1 MKDQSLVRQET
12 SSMHPLVSV
21 IIPTLNSGDTLEM
34 CLQSIQNQSY
44 KNTEI
49 IVVDAFSKDHTQKI
63 AEKFDAEIFILVA
76 ERSPARNFGAKQ
88 AHGNFLL
95 FVDSDMELDPRVVEE
110 CVNLSINRNADAVI
124 IPEESVG
131 ANFVAKCKK
140 MEKTMRLREAYS
152 EAPRF
157 FREEIFKLV
166 GGYAEEMV
174 LGEDFELVQRLQ
186 NMNFNVGRCDAIIKH
201 HEGHISIK
209 KLVSKLYFYGKTLPI
224 YLKKEPSLA
233 LKTSSPVRFVK
244 SVSLLRRQPTY
255 FTGLCVLKL
264 VEYSAYL
271 AGAFAYV
278 LNSK

>member
-1 MKDQSLVRQET
+1 
-12 SSMHPLVSV
+12 
-21 IIPTLNSGDTLEM
+21 M

-49 IVVDAFSKDHTQKI
+49 IVVDAFSKDHTQRI
-63 AEKFDAEIFILVA
+63 AERFDAELFILAA

-88 AHGNFLL
+88 ANGNFLL

-110 CVNLSINRNADAVI
+110 CVNLSISRNADAVI

-140 MEKTMRLREAYS
+140 MEKTMRLREAYG

-157 FREEIFKLV
+157 FREEVFKLV

-174 LGEDFELVQRLQ
+174 LGEDFELAQHLR

-201 HEGHISIK
+201 HEGSTSIK

-224 YLKKEPSLA
+224 YLKKEPYLA

-244 SVSLLRRQPTY
+244 SVSLFRRQPTY
-255 FTGLCVLKL
+255 FTGLCFLKL